1 MPSLV
6 VHQAVATI
14 TREGSDKAADE
25 LGGQSY
31 YNAPISVDGEPRGV
45 LFGELRTL
53 RVYEGDDGATWDR
66 QGIATFRFSPRDSIV
81 IAGVVTYPA
90 GQMHSTNGKP
100 FWRVIT
106 GGTGDFA
113 GARGE
118 VESVRSE
125 DGTFTHTLNLL

>member
-1 MPSLV
+1 MPTLV

-14 TREGSDKAADE
+14 AREGSAKAADE

-31 YNAPISVDGEPRGV
+31 YNAEISVDGEPRGV

-66 QGIATFRFSPRDSIV
+66 QGIATFRFSPRDTIV
-81 IAGVVTYPA
+81 VAGVVTYPA
-90 GQMHSTNGKP
+90 GQMHSPNGKP

-106 GGTGDFA
+106 GGTGEFA
-113 GARGE
+113 GAHGE

-125 DGTFTHTLNLL
+125 DGTFTHTFSL